1 MAQAKNLAAI
11 PARSKTEE
19 NSSRSLSWVIENGP
33 PDTVTSSELPH
44 VCGLPTDLDAQQ
56 FCEHHD
62 LEDTIRR
69 ASDLIKASFHSASNL
84 KLYKENDP
92 DTGESWLVVTFC
104 VQGDLD
110 QILKEDEIFIRK
122 WIAIEP
128 RDKEGLV
135 TILFDIVS

>member
-1 MAQAKNLAAI
+1 MIPTKNLDVI
-11 PARSKTEE
+11 PAKSKKNANRT
-19 NSSRSLSWVIENGP
+19 RSWVIENGP
-33 PDTVTSSELPH
+33 SDTVASSELPH
-44 VCGLPTDLDAQQ
+44 VCGLPTDLNAQQ

-69 ASDLIKASFHSASNL
+69 ASDLIKASFHSASDL

-92 DTGESWLVVTFC
+92 DTGESWLVNTFC

-110 QILKEDEIFIRK
+110 QILEEDEIFIRK

-128 RDKEGLV
+128 KDKEGLV
-135 TILFDIVS
+135 TILFDIAS